1 MRIKVEKLSDSEL
14 RETYEYLRL
23 LHRICMILGFTGLIL
38 GVSFNT
44 NLLIFSMLGLPFAII
59 LYAQSDDL
67 QQEIQRRR
75 WERYK

>member
-14 RETYEYLRL
+14 RETYQYLRL
-23 LHRICMILGFTGLIL
+23 LHRICMILGFMGLIL

-44 NLLIFSMLGLPFAII
+44 NLIIFSMLGLPFAII
-59 LYAQSDDL
+59 LFAQSDDL
-67 QQEIQRRR
+67 QHEIQKRR